1 MSATKKPADRSA
13 VDDLAD
19 DAVPAVYPEGAPL
32 LRSYLQIRPRSRRAE
47 FKRKFAEFTTMQA
60 KVDEIRQSGAL
71 AEDADQADRLRAWA
85 ELDDMYQ
92 EMDELMALAAVN
104 PDAYRE
110 WSDEVDD
117 DDLVAVFNVF
127 MQATQPGEA
136 SSSAN

>member
-32 LRSYLQIRPRSRRAE
+32 LRPYLQIRPRSRRAE
-47 FKRKFAEFTTMQA
+47 FKRKFADFTALQG
-60 KVDEIRQSGAL
+60 KLDEIRQSGAL
-71 AEDADQADRLRAWA
+71 GEDAGHADRLRAWA
-85 ELDDMYQ
+85 DLDDMYQ
-92 EMDELMALAAVN
+92 KMDELMALAAVN

-117 DDLVAVFNVF
+117 ADLVAVFNVF